1 MRYKLPASVG
11 LKLVLHSTVK
21 TKEIQQ
27 KSTVFFVIF
36 SILTTT
42 IYGWEGNH
50 RQQENR
56 KKSSEQ
62 FKL

>member
-11 LKLVLHSTVK
+11 LKLVPHSTVK
-21 TKEIQQ
+21 TKEVQQ
-27 KSTVFFVIF
+27 KSTVF

-42 IYGWEGNH
+42 TYGWEGNH

>member
-1 MRYKLPASVG
+1 MRYILPASVG
-11 LKLVLHSTVK
+11 LKLVPHNTVK

-42 IYGWEGNH
+42 TYG
-50 RQQENR
+50 
-56 KKSSEQ
+56 
-62 FKL
+62 